1 MKELNFG
8 FVSSLS
14 AELKSQQKGM
24 RFLESGRLVSDE
36 MVNSLPSEFDWRS
49 LGKVSPIKNQ
59 GACGSCWAFTTI
71 EVIESHVAINSD

>member
-24 RFLESGRLVSDE
+24 RFLESGKLVSDE